1 MICMKQKG
9 IMVPHSSVASVVLNL
24 ESLTPGSFFSHI
36 YVQFRK
42 KMFPGITQCLVHNE
56 AQLNQNPP

>member
-1 MICMKQKG
+1 
-9 IMVPHSSVASVVLNL
+9 MVPHSSVASVALNL
-24 ESLTPGSFFSHI
+24 ESLTPGSCFSHI

-42 KMFPGITQCLVHNE
+42 KMCPGIMQFPVHNE